1 METSPIEIT
10 LQIVLTVLAGISA
23 QVISEYLRVP
33 SIIFLLLF
41 GVALGQDGIGLLHPQ
56 ELGIGL
62 EVVVSLSVALIL
74 FEGGLSLELK
84 ELGRV
89 SDSLRNLVTTGVFI
103 TLVGGGMAAHWLG
116 EFPWSLAF
124 LYASLVV
131 VTGPTVIN
139 PLLRQVSV
147 DRRVATL
154 LEGEGVLIDPVGA
167 ILAVVVLDIILNG
180 DADPL
185 LIVSG
190 LTVRLGI
197 GALIGGLGGAFL
209 GFFLKTAEFLSEELR
224 NLVVLASLWGLYGL
238 GQAIRDESG
247 LMATV
252 IAGLVV
258 RALSV
263 PDERLLRRFKG
274 QLTILAVSALFI
286 LLAADLS
293 IASLF
298 ALGRGALLTVLVL
311 MLVIRP
317 LNIWLCTLSSDLTW
331 KQKLF
336 LSWIA
341 PRGIVSASVASLFGI
356 LLTERGISGGEAIK
370 ALVFLTIIITVLSQG
385 LTASLVARLLRI
397 TTQQQGSGVVIV
409 GCNPLSLLIARLFKE
424 QGESVVL
431 IDTNAEAC
439 ELAEQENLP
448 VFVNSALDSEV
459 LEQAGLS
466 RATTLLAITN
476 NADVNAVIAQQAQEE
491 FQPPRIV
498 SVCSEP
504 TSEEAA
510 TGKKNTRKGGA
521 GQAFPVIPLKTWNRY
536 LQEGNVRLGETLLR
550 TRGSLMQRAHLRA
563 LMRSGEL
570 IPLLVKRD
578 NRMWVALAEEDWQP
592 GDRIVYLLHD
602 PKPKLLQRLSGGS
615 RPRRLSVETLSTVE
629 DIPLPAP
636 VNETSPP
643 PPPSD
648 PIHASDIDLPET
660 SVEEV
665 EPPASGPTPP
675 DSSGKAAEAAPS
687 LSTTTF
693 ETTQNGYESGS
704 ADTAPPTPQEPLSES
719 TGTQR
724 RQ

>member
-1 METSPIEIT
+1 METSSFEIT
-10 LQIVLTVLAGISA
+10 IQIVLTVLAGITA
-23 QVISEYLRVP
+23 QVISEYLKVP

-41 GVALGQDGIGLLHPQ
+41 GVGLGQDGLGWLQPQ
-56 ELGIGL
+56 ALDIGL

-84 ELGRV
+84 ELGKV

-147 DRRVATL
+147 DRKVATL
-154 LEGEGVLIDPVGA
+154 LEGEGVLVDPVGA

-185 LIVSG
+185 LIISG
-190 LTVRLGI
+190 LALRLGI
-197 GALIGGLGGAFL
+197 GTVIGGIGGALL
-209 GFFLKTAEFLSEELR
+209 GVFLKRADFLSEELR
-224 NLVVLASLWGLYGL
+224 NLVVLAALWGLYGL
-238 GQAIRDESG
+238 GQGIRDESG

-252 IAGLVV
+252 VAGLVV

-293 IASLF
+293 IESLF

-317 LNIWLCTLSSDLTW
+317 VNIWLCTVSSDLNW
-331 KQKLF
+331 RQKLF

-341 PRGIVSASVASLFGI
+341 PRGIVSASVASLFAI
-356 LLTERGISGGEAIK
+356 LLTERGISGGDAIK
-370 ALVFLTIIITVLSQG
+370 ALVFLTIIMTVLSQG
-385 LTASLVARLLRI
+385 LTASLAARFLRV
-397 TTQQQGSGVVIV
+397 TTQRDGSGAVIV

-424 QGESVVL
+424 RGDSVVM

-448 VFVNSALDSEV
+448 VVVNSALDAEV
-459 LEQAGLS
+459 LEQAGIAS
-466 RATTLLAITN
+466 ATTLLAITN
-476 NADVNAVIAQQAQEE
+476 NGDVNVVIAQQAQEE

-498 SVCSEP
+498 SVLPESG
-504 TSEEAA
+504 TSEETTASKKAA
-510 TGKKNTRKGGA
+510 GKKGGS
-521 GQAFPVIPLKTWNRY
+521 GQKSSAQKAVFPTLALKTWNSY
-536 LQEGNVRLGETLLR
+536 LREGNVRLGETLLR
-550 TRGSLMQRAHLRA
+550 SQGALMQRAHLRA

-570 IPLLVKRD
+570 IPLLVKRED
-578 NRMWVALAEEDWQP
+578 RMWVSLKEEDWQT

-615 RPRRLSVETLSTVE
+615 RPNRLNVETLPAVE
-629 DIPLPAP
+629 DVPLPTR
-636 VNETSPP
+636 VTDV
-643 PPPSD
+643 PPPSPD
-648 PIHASDIDLPET
+648 APKT
-660 SVEEV
+660 SGEGTSQPADTPQRAA
-665 EPPASGPTPP
+665 EPPKLDNQEPGS
-675 DSSGKAAEAAPS
+675 
-687 LSTTTF
+687 
-693 ETTQNGYESGS
+693 QNGSTAGS
-704 ADTAPPTPQEPLSES
+704 VTEAISSTAEMAPDDASPKH
-719 TGTQR
+719 
-724 RQ
+724 